1 MTTLQ
6 VGDPAPNFIAK
17 DQNGQER
24 ALKDYANRKLILYFY
39 PKDSTPGCTTEA
51 CNFRDHYETLQ
62 REGFDVVGVSV
73 DNQKSHQKFTEKHQ
87 LPFTLLIDEDKKM
100 VNDYGVWGE
109 KSFMGRKFMGTHR
122 TTFVINEKG
131 IIEHIIKKVDNK
143 NAAQQIRDLY
153 K

>member
-24 ALKDYANRKLILYFY
+24 VLKDYANRKLILYFY

-51 CNFRDHYETLQ
+51 CNFRDHYATLQ
-62 REGFDVVGVSV
+62 EEGFDVVGVSV

-100 VNDYGVWGE
+100 VNDYSVWGE

-143 NAAQQIRDLY
+143 NATQQIRDLY